1 MHTPL
6 ASSLYVPCAQ
16 TLTIANNQLE
26 TAEDIRAVAD
36 LPALA
41 CLDLKGN
48 IIDDP
53 AVLDV
58 LAAMPSLRVLYLQG
72 NPVVKRIR
80 HYRKTV
86 ISRLEGLRFL
96 DDRPVFDEERERV
109 TAWAAGMKAGG
120 SKEAA
125 ARERATI
132 AAQKQRAREADERN
146 FRAFEAMV
154 RSHAAPGETEAR
166 TEAYLESAE
175 AATAVATAAERE
187 ARGPEGALP
196 WETTPLPAEAFVQA
210 SRAAEAAGAAA
221 ASAAAGAGGAA
232 AGAGGAAAG
241 AGGAAA
247 GAGGAAAPTP
257 TSRPGVMTESKT
269 ADSPPLSAAVPA
281 PLGAVAPLAGA
292 ADGEPPAATSGPG
305 TLRAGADVEAEH
317 VLEPCRSGSEAA
329 VRAYSQAPA
338 GIGRRAFL
346 ETAAGRRAGAGG
358 SSTADAASAAES
370 VASSG
375 PLPDMPES
383 EFLRAAREER
393 LRDVIRGDKA
403 HLDPARDAAKWD
415 ADSGA
420 GAGAGAVTGAGAAA
434 SAGGAAASAGGAAAS
449 AGGAAGPSGAVPAAA
464 APSSGPMPAHAAA
477 SAAVSPADDDIEM
490 MD

>member
-6 ASSLYVPCAQ
+6 ASSLRVPCAQ

-187 ARGPEGALP
+187 ARGPEGALQ

-210 SRAAEAAGAAA
+210 SRAAE
-221 ASAAAGAGGAA
+221 
-232 AGAGGAAAG
+232 
-241 AGGAAA
+241 
-247 GAGGAAAPTP
+247 
-257 TSRPGVMTESKT
+257 VM
-269 ADSPPLSAAVPA
+269 
-281 PLGAVAPLAGA
+281 
-292 ADGEPPAATSGPG
+292 
-305 TLRAGADVEAEH
+305 
-317 VLEPCRSGSEAA
+317 
-329 VRAYSQAPA
+329 
-338 GIGRRAFL
+338 
-346 ETAAGRRAGAGG
+346 AGR
-358 SSTADAASAAES
+358 
-370 VASSG
+370 SSG
-375 PLPDMPES
+375 
-383 EFLRAAREER
+383 R
-393 LRDVIRGDKA
+393 
-403 HLDPARDAAKWD
+403 
-415 ADSGA
+415 
-420 GAGAGAVTGAGAAA
+420 VTW
-434 SAGGAAASAGGAAAS
+434 
-449 AGGAAGPSGAVPAAA
+449 
-464 APSSGPMPAHAAA
+464 
-477 SAAVSPADDDIEM
+477 
-490 MD
+490 

>member
-1 MHTPL
+1 MEMTPGAIKKICQDCKGYGTAYLNDVLYLHHKVSSGGGAAGFAKIENLEPYTGLKVRVVLCVRLRDSGVGGIRFVLWLEANGLRRIEGLEAQTSLRALMLHENAIARIENLEHLVDLTQLNLSDNCIDRIEGLSPLTKLEATAPPAAARLPVDPAASATPTAPSPLMHIPL
-6 ASSLYVPCAQ
+6 ASSLHVPCAQ

-221 ASAAAGAGGAA
+221 ASAAA
-232 AGAGGAAAG
+232 
-241 AGGAAA
+241 
-247 GAGGAAAPTP
+247 
-257 TSRPGVMTESKT
+257 
-269 ADSPPLSAAVPA
+269 
-281 PLGAVAPLAGA
+281 
-292 ADGEPPAATSGPG
+292 
-305 TLRAGADVEAEH
+305 
-317 VLEPCRSGSEAA
+317 
-329 VRAYSQAPA
+329 
-338 GIGRRAFL
+338 
-346 ETAAGRRAGAGG
+346 
-358 SSTADAASAAES
+358 
-370 VASSG
+370 
-375 PLPDMPES
+375 
-383 EFLRAAREER
+383 
-393 LRDVIRGDKA
+393 
-403 HLDPARDAAKWD
+403 
-415 ADSGA
+415 
-420 GAGAGAVTGAGAAA
+420 
-434 SAGGAAASAGGAAAS
+434 
-449 AGGAAGPSGAVPAAA
+449 
-464 APSSGPMPAHAAA
+464 
-477 SAAVSPADDDIEM
+477 
-490 MD
+490 

>member
-1 MHTPL
+1 MEMTPGAIKKICQDCKGYGTAYL
-6 ASSLYVPCAQ
+6 NDVLYLHHKGFAKIENLEPYTGLKVLWLEANGLRRIEGLEAQTSLRALMLHENAIARIENLEHLVDLTQLNLSDNCIDRIEGLSPLTKLE

-166 TEAYLESAE
+166 TEAYLE
-175 AATAVATAAERE
+175 R
-187 ARGPEGALP
+187 
-196 WETTPLPAEAFVQA
+196 
-210 SRAAEAAGAAA
+210 
-221 ASAAAGAGGAA
+221 
-232 AGAGGAAAG
+232 
-241 AGGAAA
+241 
-247 GAGGAAAPTP
+247 
-257 TSRPGVMTESKT
+257 
-269 ADSPPLSAAVPA
+269 
-281 PLGAVAPLAGA
+281 
-292 ADGEPPAATSGPG
+292 
-305 TLRAGADVEAEH
+305 
-317 VLEPCRSGSEAA
+317 
-329 VRAYSQAPA
+329 
-338 GIGRRAFL
+338 
-346 ETAAGRRAGAGG
+346 
-358 SSTADAASAAES
+358 
-370 VASSG
+370 
-375 PLPDMPES
+375 
-383 EFLRAAREER
+383 
-393 LRDVIRGDKA
+393 
-403 HLDPARDAAKWD
+403 
-415 ADSGA
+415 
-420 GAGAGAVTGAGAAA
+420 
-434 SAGGAAASAGGAAAS
+434 
-449 AGGAAGPSGAVPAAA
+449 
-464 APSSGPMPAHAAA
+464 
-477 SAAVSPADDDIEM
+477 
-490 MD
+490 

>member
-1 MHTPL
+1 
-6 ASSLYVPCAQ
+6 
-16 TLTIANNQLE
+16 
-26 TAEDIRAVAD
+26 
-36 LPALA
+36 
-41 CLDLKGN
+41 
-48 IIDDP
+48 
-53 AVLDV
+53 
-58 LAAMPSLRVLYLQG
+58 
-72 NPVVKRIR
+72 
-80 HYRKTV
+80 
-86 ISRLEGLRFL
+86 
-96 DDRPVFDEERERV
+96 
-109 TAWAAGMKAGG
+109 
-120 SKEAA
+120 
-125 ARERATI
+125 
-132 AAQKQRAREADERN
+132 
-146 FRAFEAMV
+146 
-154 RSHAAPGETEAR
+154 
-166 TEAYLESAE
+166 
-175 AATAVATAAERE
+175 
-187 ARGPEGALP
+187 
-196 WETTPLPAEAFVQA
+196 
-210 SRAAEAAGAAA
+210 
-221 ASAAAGAGGAA
+221 
-232 AGAGGAAAG
+232 
-241 AGGAAA
+241 
-247 GAGGAAAPTP
+247 
-257 TSRPGVMTESKT
+257 MTESKT

-358 SSTADAASAAES
+358 ASTADAASAAES

-420 GAGAGAVTGAGAAA
+420 GAGAGASAGAAASSGGAATSSGAGAVTGAGAAA

-449 AGGAAGPSGAVPAAA
+449 AGGAAGLSGAVPAAS
-464 APSSGPMPAHAAA
+464 APSPGPMPAHAAA